1 MPRKSSG
8 DKLEKVVSSK
18 RSVGDFK
25 LLEKYARIDYNE
37 NRIAQPTISHLL
49 RLIIKNW
56 SKLVKDKERSPG
68 RSQVEY
74 DTNIRHEKNRKI
86 QL

>member
-25 LLEKYARIDYNE
+25 LLEKYVRIDYNE
-37 NRIAQPTISHLL
+37 NRMVQPTISHMF
-49 RLIIKNW
+49 RRIIKNW
-56 SKLVKDKERSPG
+56 PKDN
-68 RSQVEY
+68 QIEY
-74 DTNIRHEKNRKI
+74 DYSS
-86 QL
+86 